1 MATRVTP
8 QLLLLDEHT
17 AALDPATADKVLALT
32 RNIVAQRSITCLMV
46 THNMKNALE
55 LGNRTLMMDAGRI
68 VLDVGGE
75 ERAHMTVEDLL
86 LRFRQGA
93 GKDLD
98 NDRILLS

>member
-1 MATRVTP
+1 
-8 QLLLLDEHT
+8 
-17 AALDPATADKVLALT
+17 
-32 RNIVAQRSITCLMV
+32 
-46 THNMKNALE
+46 
-55 LGNRTLMMDAGRI
+55 MMDAGRI
-68 VLDVGGE
+68 VLDVGGV